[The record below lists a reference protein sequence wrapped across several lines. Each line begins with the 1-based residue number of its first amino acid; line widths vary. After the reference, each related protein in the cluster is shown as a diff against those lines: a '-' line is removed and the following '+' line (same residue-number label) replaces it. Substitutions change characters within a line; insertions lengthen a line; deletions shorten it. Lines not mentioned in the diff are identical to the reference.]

1 MNTGDFPTVGDSV
14 LSYVGCAGAA
24 KAQRGKKVP
33 SGIMG
38 RGKSPTGTMGYKS
51 NHKIQE
57 ANGPKC
63 QIVARLYEANAAC
76 ASETRRNVRL
86 LPSAAGTGDFFKA
99 RKLAGTAY

>member
-14 LSYVGCAGAA
+14 LSYVGCGGTA
-24 KAQRGKKVP
+24 KPSKGKMVA

-38 RGKSPTGTMGYKS
+38 RGKSPTGSMGYKS
-51 NHKIQE
+51 SNKIQE

-63 QIVARLYEANAAC
+63 QVVAKLYEANAAC

-86 LPSAAGTGDFFKA
+86 MPSAAGTGDFFKE
-99 RKLAGTAY
+99 RRQFGTVY